1 MKTVVVVSQKGG
13 TGKTTLAVHLAV
25 AAERAGKPAVVIDLD
40 PQASAAA
47 WRDLRQTEGPA
58 VESVQ
63 PARLA
68 PTLTAA
74 QGAGCELAVIDTPAR
89 SENTALD
96 AVRVCDLA
104 LIPCRPGFF
113 DTAAMSFTANLLKL
127 AGKPGYVV
135 FSQVPA
141 RAESLLAEVREALGT
156 YGLTAAPVS
165 VHLRA
170 AYSHAIPGGQGAQE
184 YEPKG
189 KAAAEVTELYHWL
202 QSVIAK

>member
-1 MKTVVVVSQKGG
+1 MATMQTVVVVSQKGG

-25 AAERAGKPAVVIDLD
+25 AAERAGQPAVVIDLD

-47 WRDLRQTEGPA
+47 WRDLRKAEGPA

-68 PTLTAA
+68 STLKAA
-74 QGAGCELAVIDTPAR
+74 EGAGCELAMIDTPAR

-96 AVRVCDLA
+96 AVRLADLA

-113 DTAAMSFTANLLKL
+113 DTAAMSFTANLLRL
-127 AGKPGYVV
+127 ANKPGFVV

-141 RAESLLAEVREALGT
+141 RAETLLAEVTEALST
-156 YGLTAAPVS
+156 YGLS
-165 VHLRA
+165 
-170 AYSHAIPGGQGAQE
+170 I
-184 YEPKG
+184 
-189 KAAAEVTELYHWL
+189 
-202 QSVIAK
+202 